1 MWSLKQN
8 VSGLLFV
15 KPNISALKYGRDMEI
30 EAANTCNV
38 SNTDIKLSEC
48 GMIVTICGLFE
59 TLPYAGASPE

>member
-1 MWSLKQN
+1 
-8 VSGLLFV
+8 
-15 KPNISALKYGRDMEI
+15 MEI